1 MYVIV
6 ILLVAIFAYSLFK
19 EAIDKKVKGFSLS
32 NIQRKFAIVGLTAFI
47 VWLLLAIGNDAFSG
61 SLNVFQN
68 RAIWFYAPDNCD
80 YCYNTAHWP
89 HLITFMTWVGSLIA
103 FFIYKD

>member
-1 MYVIV
+1 MYMYVIV

-47 VWLLLAIGNDAFSG
+47 VWLLMAISNSAFLDLSIFLQG
-61 SLNVFQN
+61 K
-68 RAIWFYAPDNCD
+68 P
-80 YCYNTAHWP
+80 
-89 HLITFMTWVGSLIA
+89 
-103 FFIYKD
+103 FISIPRIVIHVSILQTG